1 MENLPVY
8 ISITFV
14 ITTFLSAFIF
24 YKATNNSNL
33 ALIILSAWLILQ
45 MFLSLKGFYTITNT
59 VPPRFMLLLLP
70 PVIFLLILFFTKN
83 GKVFLDNI
91 NIKTLTIFHI
101 VRIPVELVLFWLFIN
116 KKIPLIMTFEGKNFD
131 ILSGITAPFIY
142 YFGFIKKN
150 IGTKI
155 ILAWN
160 IICFALVI
168 NIVVIALLSAPFSF
182 QKFGFDQPNIA
193 LLYFPFIWLPCC
205 IVPLALFAHAATIRK
220 LLISNKI

>member
-1 MENLPVY
+1 MENLPAY
-8 ISITFV
+8 TSITF
-14 ITTFLSAFIF
+14 ILTTILSIFIF
-24 YKATNNSNL
+24 YKAAKNSKIV
-33 ALIILSAWLILQ
+33 LIILCAWLVLQ
-45 MFLSLKGFYTITNT
+45 AALSLKGFYTIANT

-70 PVIFLLILFFTKN
+70 PLIFIIILFFTES
-83 GKVFLDNI
+83 GKIFLDNL

-101 VRIPVELVLFWLFIN
+101 VRIPVELVLFWLFIY
-116 KKIPLIMTFEGKNFD
+116 KKIPVIMTFEGRNFD
-131 ILSGITAPFIY
+131 ILSGITAPFIF

-160 IICFALVI
+160 IICLLLVF
-168 NIVVIALLSAPFSF
+168 NIVAIAVLSAPFPF

-205 IVPLALFAHAATIRK
+205 VVPLAILAHTAAIRK
-220 LLISNKI
+220 LINK